1 MRITRSFYE
10 TRFGTHHIR
19 EAGSGAT
26 VVLLHQTADSS
37 REFLKII
44 PALSRSYRVI
54 AIDTLGYGD
63 SSPSTTE
70 LDVKGYS
77 HSKIAL
83 LNSMG
88 IEDFFILGNHTGA
101 TLAVDL
107 AYRMERRVRG
117 VIANGLALW
126 DKEEK
131 DRLWKLLYKP
141 IEIAEDG
148 SHLIKFWE
156 KAKYSSELPKE
167 IIHRGC
173 VDCLKAD
180 DFLAAYRAIFDYDLK
195 PALTK
200 LECPL
205 LVVTGE
211 HDPMTRYSDEVAKLT
226 NFGSSCTV
234 KNAKFHLAD
243 LHTDKYLKIIF
254 DFLSKSANKSYD

>member
-1 MRITRSFYE
+1 MRITRSLYE
-10 TRFGTHHIR
+10 TKFGTHHIR
-19 EAGSGAT
+19 EAGSGVT
-26 VVLLHQTADSS
+26 LVMLHQTADSS

-44 PALSRSYRVI
+44 PALSQSYRVI

-63 SSPSTTE
+63 SGPSTTE
-70 LDVKGYS
+70 LNVEGYS

-83 LNSMG
+83 LNAMG

-107 AYRMERRVRG
+107 AYRIGKRARG

-126 DKEEK
+126 NGKEK
-131 DRLWKLLYKP
+131 NRLWELLYKP

-148 SHLIKFWE
+148 SHLMEFWE

-167 IIHRGC
+167 LIHRGC
-173 VDCLKAD
+173 IDCLKAD

-195 PALTK
+195 PALAK

-205 LVVTGE
+205 LVVAGE
-211 HDPMTRYSDEVAKLT
+211 YDPMNRYSDEIAKLT
-226 NFGSSCTV
+226 NFGSFCTV
-234 KNAKFHLAD
+234 KGAKFHLAD
-243 LHTDKYLKIIF
+243 LHTDKYLNIIF
-254 DFLSKSANKSYD
+254 DFLSKSLNKPCA